1 MTEFYG
7 QEKRQFEQTIHVQEE
22 ELEDA
27 KQVIK
32 EQEEKQKIQH
42 SVSTVVEDQRVAF
55 ETHQHVVEVEEK
67 INEVKKVAEEKVV
80 DLTNQKLVEE
90 KKLAEEKGVLA
101 KVTNE
106 KKVLEET
113 LKTTKDPKEVSRI
126 TKEVESVTSKIT
138 TVTSYVTK
146 IEKQVTKVT
155 SEITTAT
162 TESTSSVETLT
173 STLHDL
179 EEKSKKDDEKAS
191 KSVNELPG

>member
-32 EQEEKQKIQH
+32 EQVEKQKIQH

-67 INEVKKVAEEKVV
+67 INEVKKVAEEKIV